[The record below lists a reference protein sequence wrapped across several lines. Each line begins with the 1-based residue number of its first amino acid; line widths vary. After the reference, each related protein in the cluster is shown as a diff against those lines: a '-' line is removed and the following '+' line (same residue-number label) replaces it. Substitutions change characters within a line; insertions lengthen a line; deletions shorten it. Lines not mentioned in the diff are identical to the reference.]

1 MLKYSSIRFL
11 RPRLGSRHSLL
22 HSPVMVP
29 LSLLY
34 LIVASGLAVA
44 KKDSRRGLTFPST
57 DNPED
62 VLNINQTQS
71 VISWIYDWALSPPSY
86 LVNTSVEYV
95 PMQWGADNIEN
106 LASAVKNQSAKT
118 LLVRCLWTL
127 VASSCLISDDRRRLM
142 SRTLI
147 SNRI

>member
-95 PMQWGADNIEN
+95 PMQWGAGNIEN

-127 VASSCLISDDRRRLM
+127 VASRLISDDRRRLM

-147 SNRI
+147 NNRT